1 MPGYLYSGGFLIKYT
16 DKVKTRK
23 VVTMARRQN
32 NFISL
37 IILALCIL
45 ALPALSCSADK
56 KDASSNLSKDEAV
69 TLLKELAPNIT
80 VLEVG
85 PSAVKGLW
93 EVAVES
99 NGKKAIVYIDSSKKY
114 MVQGSI
120 IDIQAKANLT
130 QERFNELN
138 KVDLSLVPLDDAVV
152 MGAKDAPNRV
162 IVFTDPDCP
171 YCAKL
176 HQEAKKVIEK
186 RKDIV
191 FFVKLFPLKMHPDA
205 YDKAKA
211 IVCEKSSLALLND
224 AFDKKQLPKPNCETK
239 VIDEN
244 INLAEKLGITGTPA
258 IILPNG
264 ILVPGYKEADA
275 LIELIDKSAM
285 KK

>member
-1 MPGYLYSGGFLIKYT
+1 
-16 DKVKTRK
+16 
-23 VVTMARRQN
+23 MARRQN

-45 ALPALSCSADK
+45 TLPALSCSADK
-56 KDASSNLSKDEAV
+56 KEASSNLSKDEAV

-85 PSAVKGLW
+85 PSAVEGLW

-99 NGKKAIVYIDSSKKY
+99 NGKKAVVYIDSSKKY

-120 IDIQAKANLT
+120 INLQARTNLT

-138 KVDLSLVPLDDAVV
+138 KIDLSLVPLDDAVI
-152 MGAKDAPNRV
+152 MGAKDASIRV

-171 YCAKL
+171 YCVKL

-224 AFDKKQLPKPNCETK
+224 VFDKKQISKPKCETK

-244 INLAEKLGITGTPA
+244 IKLAEKLGITGTPA
-258 IILPNG
+258 MILPNG